1 MLSEKMLGLGN
12 KRSEIREIFEYGKKR
27 AQEIGAENI
36 FDFSI
41 GNPNVPA
48 PGCVKEALIS
58 LLDNEN
64 PVLLH
69 GYTSAQGS
77 ADVRE
82 TIAKY
87 IRDTFGAKISAENIY
102 MTYGAAAAL
111 TIAAKA
117 LTEDGGN
124 DEFITFAPYFP
135 EYKVFVEAAGAKLTV
150 LPPDTEHFQIDID
163 LLGKALNPSVKAV
176 IINSPNN
183 PSGAV

>member
-64 PVLLH
+64 HVL
-69 GYTSAQGS
+69 
-77 ADVRE
+77 
-82 TIAKY
+82 
-87 IRDTFGAKISAENIY
+87 
-102 MTYGAAAAL
+102 
-111 TIAAKA
+111 
-117 LTEDGGN
+117 
-124 DEFITFAPYFP
+124 
-135 EYKVFVEAAGAKLTV
+135 
-150 LPPDTEHFQIDID
+150 
-163 LLGKALNPSVKAV
+163 
-176 IINSPNN
+176 IN
-183 PSGAV
+183 G